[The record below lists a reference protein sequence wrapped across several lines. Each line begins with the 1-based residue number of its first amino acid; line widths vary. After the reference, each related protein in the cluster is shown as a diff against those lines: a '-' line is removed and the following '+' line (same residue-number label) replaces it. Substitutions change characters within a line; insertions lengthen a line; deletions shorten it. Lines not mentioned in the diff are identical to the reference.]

1 MTGAEAKALE
11 QELERERKEL
21 EQSLDETLE
30 ATIREAWRTNTLVW
44 VAVTAGAFVLNLLVL
59 VLVAGA

>member
-1 MTGAEAKALE
+1 MTDGEARALE

-59 VLVAGA
+59 ILVAGT